1 MDWKLNKS
9 LPLIPQI
16 SERLCLAI
24 ACGEFKPNQR
34 VLSVREVAVLAG
46 ANPNTVQHAFENLES
61 KGVLYSV
68 RGSGW
73 FVCEDTSSATA
84 VLENIRKEKTLA
96 YFESMQALG
105 LTVEETKEYI
115 KEWSYE

>member
-16 SERLCLAI
+16 SERLCLAV

-34 VLSVREVAVLAG
+34 VLSVREVAVIAG

-73 FVCEDTSSATA
+73 FVCEDISSPTVSCPPA
-84 VLENIRKEKTLA
+84 VPVAVSGEVI
-96 YFESMQALG
+96 
-105 LTVEETKEYI
+105 TKEAVEIFKAYGINKI
-115 KEWSYE
+115 KVVK